1 MISRLQL
8 CYSHAWK
15 VKGTP
20 DIRFVPGL
28 TVLVGPNGSGK
39 STILRALHTCSD
51 CRIDKDAE
59 TATQYFNAE
68 LMNPHREDQPPGNM
82 RNMILKTRGVFSS
95 HGEIMKTALFSLSLY
110 PGETFLVDEPESGQD
125 LAGVQRILQGFDELC
140 ERGVQVIVATHHP
153 LLMCDA
159 HIIELES
166 GYAETVRKTLCS
178 TLCKDVIPSAIRGHS
193 RS

>member
-1 MISRLQL
+1 MIRRLQL

-20 DIRFVPGL
+20 DIRFAPGL

-95 HGEIMKTALFSLSLY
+95 HGEIMKTALFSLALY
-110 PGETFLVDEPESGQD
+110 PGDTFLVDEPESGQD
-125 LAGVQRILQGFDELC
+125 LAGVQRIRQGFEELC
-140 ERGVQVIVATHHP
+140 ESGVQVIVATHHP
-153 LLMCDA
+153 LLMRDVNL
-159 HIIELES
+159 IELVP
-166 GYAETVRKTLCS
+166 GYTETVRATLCRQICHQRNVG
-178 TLCKDVIPSAIRGHS
+178 LE
-193 RS
+193 

>member
-28 TVLVGPNGSGK
+28 NVLVGPNGSGK

-51 CRIDKDAE
+51 CRIENHAE

-68 LMNPHREDQPPGNM
+68 LMNPHREDQPPGNI
-82 RNMILKTRGVFSS
+82 RNMILKTRGGFSS
-95 HGEIMKTALFSLSLY
+95 HGEILKTAMFSLSLY

-125 LAGVQRILQGFDELC
+125 LAGVQRIRQGFEELC
-140 ERGVQVIVATHHP
+140 ESGVQVVVATHHP
-153 LLMCDA
+153 LLMQDVNL
-159 HIIELES
+159 IELQS
-166 GYAETVRKTLCS
+166 GYAERVRQSLC
-178 TLCKDVIPSAIRGHS
+178 RGICHA
-193 RS
+193 